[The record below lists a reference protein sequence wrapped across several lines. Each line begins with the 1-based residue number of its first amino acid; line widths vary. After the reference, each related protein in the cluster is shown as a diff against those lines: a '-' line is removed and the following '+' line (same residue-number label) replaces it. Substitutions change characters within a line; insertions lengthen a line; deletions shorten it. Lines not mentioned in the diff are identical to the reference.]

1 MIYFYFSE
9 ILYLIH
15 KLSKIS
21 YDWLETVYENHKINC
36 KIFQHPMEKIFITLW
51 DVWIHINKV
60 FFRKIHL
67 NPFLVIEKVT
77 LNFQNL
83 QNYMI
88 DSFLQI
94 ERNNILQMV
103 EKWIRWISLI
113 NERFKLNFDGLRIKN
128 KSDSWWII
136 RDSNGTMEIVTSRH
150 ISNVSIIITK
160 WMTLRNDTLAN
171 KNTGFLNLE
180 IEGDLRI
187 VIDWYKFLFL
197 LCY

>member
-1 MIYFYFSE
+1 MCFKVVRVPLGPKRTISTWLGADRYMIYFCFSE
-9 ILYLIH
+9 ISYLIH

-21 YDWLETVYENHKINC
+21 YDWLETVHENHKINY
-36 KIFQHPMEKIFITLW
+36 KIFQHPMEKNFITLW

-128 KSDSWWII
+128 
-136 RDSNGTMEIVTSRH
+136 
-150 ISNVSIIITK
+150 
-160 WMTLRNDTLAN
+160 
-171 KNTGFLNLE
+171 
-180 IEGDLRI
+180 
-187 VIDWYKFLFL
+187 
-197 LCY
+197 